1 MWVQKKRRGGD
12 EPEQK
17 IDFFK
22 TQFFSKK
29 FVSFRNLK
37 RS

>member
-17 IDFFK
+17 IVFLN
-22 TQFFSKK
+22 QFFSKK